1 MKKYK
6 VEIDNKGMVSW
17 FKFGTDKRHRED
29 GPAIE
34 YVNGTKFWYVNGK
47 LHRKDGPAIEYADG
61 DKVWYLKDKLHRE
74 DGPAIEYA
82 DGDKSWWVN
91 GKKLTEEEFNNR
103 SKHTLILDGKEVQI
117 SNESYKN
124 LKEVFNDEEV

>member
-1 MKKYK
+1 MKNGMTTNKY
-6 VEIDNKGMVSW
+6 G
-17 FKFGTDKRHRED
+17 DKTWYVNDKIHRED

-34 YVNGTKFWYVNGK
+34 FASGY
-47 LHRKDGPAIEYADG
+47 
-61 DKVWYLKDKLHRE
+61 KVWYLNDKRHRE

-82 DGDKSWWVN
+82 DGDKSWWIN

-103 SKHTLILDGKEVQI
+103 NRHTLILDGKEVQI

-124 LKEVFNDEEV
+124 LKEVFNNEKV